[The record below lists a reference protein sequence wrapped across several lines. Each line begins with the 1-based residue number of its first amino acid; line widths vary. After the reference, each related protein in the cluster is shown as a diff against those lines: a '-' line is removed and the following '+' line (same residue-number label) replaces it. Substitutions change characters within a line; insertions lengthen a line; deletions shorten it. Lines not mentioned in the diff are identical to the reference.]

1 MSSDTIDLTLEMRTT
16 LGKGLGQL
24 RRDGKVPAVIHDH
37 GKASIHVMANT
48 AATAKVCQQAGKH
61 HPVQLTVE
69 GKRHLAL
76 IKDTV
81 FEPTRR
87 NLRHVVFQAIKQ
99 NETVSAEIPVVLS
112 GEAPAQ
118 KLNMSILQQIDVV
131 EVEAL
136 PRDLID
142 SLEVKVDG
150 LAEVGDKITIA
161 DIIVPKGITIT
172 ADPELIIAIVEMP
185 KDQLAEADAAA
196 ESLAADA
203 GDMGEEAVP
212 TVETPQSEAAQDDSN
227 NDKPADKKD

>member
-1 MSSDTIDLTLEMRTT
+1 MSNETISLELEMRTT
-16 LGKGLGQL
+16 VRKGLGQL

-37 GKASIHVMANT
+37 GKASIHVMADT
-48 AATAKVCQQAGKH
+48 AATAKVCQRAGKH
-61 HPVQLTVE
+61 HPVQLTVD
-69 GKRHLAL
+69 GKSHLAL

-99 NETVSAEIPVVLS
+99 NETVNAEVPVVLS

-118 KLNMSILQQIDVV
+118 RLSMSILQQIDSV

-136 PRDLID
+136 PRDLVD
-142 SLEVKVDG
+142 SLEVKADS
-150 LAEVGDKITIA
+150 LAEVGDKITVA
-161 DIIVPKGITIT
+161 DIIVPKGVTIK

-185 KDQLAEADAAA
+185 KDQLAEANASA

-203 GDMGEEAVP
+203 GDLGDAAIP
-212 TVETPQSEAAQDDSN
+212 TVETPQSEAAESA
-227 NDKPADKKD
+227 K